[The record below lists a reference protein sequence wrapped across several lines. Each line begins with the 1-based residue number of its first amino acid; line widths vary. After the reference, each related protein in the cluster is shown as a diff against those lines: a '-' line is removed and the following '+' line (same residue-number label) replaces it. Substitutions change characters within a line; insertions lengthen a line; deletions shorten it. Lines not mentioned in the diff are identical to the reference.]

1 MCRLSF
7 VLSLLL
13 LVQDTQ
19 VGWQPIGE
27 ERVAVSAKDLVHTTT
42 TTWSAGAARR
52 TIKSCLFAVLKAQ
65 VARCVRGYER
75 GGAQVR
81 DVEERCLRVRRVCER
96 ACVSVCVCKRVCG
109 CVRAARESGSHAGRL
124 AWGGA

>member
-1 MCRLSF
+1 MTFLHQFFFLSVCVVCF
-7 VLSLLL
+7 FSLLL

-27 ERVAVSAKDLVHTTT
+27 ERVAVPAKDLVHTT
-42 TTWSAGAARR
+42 WSAARR
-52 TIKSCLFAVLKAQ
+52 TIKSCLFAVLRHKSLAVFVGISAAAHRSGMLRRGAYAHGVCQ
-65 VARCVRGYER
+65 CVCVR
-75 GGAQVR
+75 
-81 DVEERCLRVRRVCER
+81 
-96 ACVSVCVCKRVCG
+96 G